1 MGVVMRT
8 LNDGNFEEGKFPVP
22 KYVVLCYFIG
32 KINERVHADYLI

>member
-8 LNDGNFEEGKFPVP
+8 LNDGDFEKGKFPVP
-22 KYVVLCYFIG
+22 EHVVLGYFIG